1 MANIELQR
9 AVKGYVDSQLN
20 KNQQNTAIKG
30 IISGN
35 KVIIRGRSY
44 DYDSAGDI
52 QFGDGDAVWC
62 VLTDN
67 KSMAVIVGD

>member
-1 MANIELQR
+1 MANVALQQ
-9 AVKGYVDSQLN
+9 AVKGYMDSQIKQNL
-20 KNQQNTAIKG
+20 QNTAVKG
-30 IISGN
+30 TIAGS
-35 KVIIRGRSY
+35 KVIIKGRSY

-52 QFGDGDAVWC
+52 QFGDGAAVWC